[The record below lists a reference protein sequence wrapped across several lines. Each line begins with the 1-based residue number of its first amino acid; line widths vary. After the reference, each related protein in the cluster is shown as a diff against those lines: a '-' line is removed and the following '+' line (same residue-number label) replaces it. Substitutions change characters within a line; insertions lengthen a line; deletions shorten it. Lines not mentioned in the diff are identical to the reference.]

1 MRSHI
6 SAKDYVEGMWR
17 ILQQS
22 TPDDFVL
29 ATGETHPVREYVE
42 KAFAVV
48 GISIKYV
55 QLSITTT
62 VATNRYMR
70 YRWRNSGV
78 EEEGYDAKTNKVL
91 VKVDSQYFRPAE
103 VEYVAS

>member
-1 MRSHI
+1 MTGPTSEYMRSHI

-22 TPDDFVL
+22 EPDDFVL

-48 GISIKYV
+48 GVSIKYM
-55 QLSITTT
+55 QFSISVIVVT
-62 VATNRYMR
+62 
-70 YRWRNSGV
+70 
-78 EEEGYDAKTNKVL
+78 D
-91 VKVDSQYFRPAE
+91 
-103 VEYVAS
+103 